1 MGGGSRA
8 RQESQA
14 IMQDQAT
21 SPIVIEDEDDD
32 DNRSNSVDNSG
43 NDTNVQKSES
53 QSRRNSS
60 RQSLRRGITREQ
72 EKFQALLQELFTPA
86 MGEKAENVDYAE
98 EDADGSI
105 SQSLA
110 RLYQKATR
118 AGLRVAKANQDEIF
132 LCWYKYAEGFENGF

>member
-1 MGGGSRA
+1 MISLGIMGGGSRA

-32 DNRSNSVDNSG
+32 DNRSNSVDN
-43 NDTNVQKSES
+43 SES